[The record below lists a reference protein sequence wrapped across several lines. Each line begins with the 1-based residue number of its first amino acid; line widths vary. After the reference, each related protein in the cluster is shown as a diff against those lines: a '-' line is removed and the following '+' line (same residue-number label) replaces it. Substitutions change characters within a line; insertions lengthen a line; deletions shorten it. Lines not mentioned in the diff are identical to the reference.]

1 MKFLVALLALP
12 AVLAAPT
19 ELAARQNPPHY
30 VQDNVACACVNAAGE
45 VDPSISC
52 PYGEKLSDEAGPLG
66 LAGYCVPV
74 SQYSAPMDKIMD
86 PVYFCPR
93 YAAEG
98 FKTVSCKAVKQCLRW
113 PMCPRLSNQFD
124 VCGMPAKPAVP
135 WPYCGN

>member
-30 VQDNVACACVNAAGE
+30 VQDNVACACVNASGA

-52 PYGEKLSDEAGPLG
+52 PYGEKLNDEAGPLG

-74 SQYSAPMDKIMD
+74 SAFSAPMDKIME
-86 PVYFCPR
+86 PLYFCQQ

-98 FKTVSCKAVKQCLRW
+98 FKTVNCKTVKQCLRF
-113 PMCPRLSNQFD
+113 PTCPSFSKEYD
-124 VCGMPAKPAVP
+124 VCGMPPKTPG
-135 WPYCGN
+135 PYCY